1 MINVLSVKSKKK
13 ENLEVLTKAFPKGDA
28 KLTKNNNIGIFL
40 SDNLNYAF
48 EQLQEQEYLLKDLK
62 CYKELDLGVEVP
74 ANSGVVIP
82 IILEP
87 LISKFLSETEITL
100 VVSVY
105 TVD

>member
-1 MINVLSVKSKKK
+1 MRNVLRVKSKK
-13 ENLEVLTKAFPKGDA
+13 ESTLEALTKAFPKGDA

-48 EQLQEQEYLLKDLK
+48 EQLQEQERLLKDLK
-62 CYKELDLGVEVP
+62 CYKELDINVQVP
-74 ANSGVVIP
+74 ANSSVDTP

-87 LISKFLSETEITL
+87 LISKFLAEVEITL
-100 VVSVY
+100 AVSIY

>member
-1 MINVLSVKSKKK
+1 MINVLRVKDKRKST
-13 ENLEVLTKAFPKGDA
+13 LEALTKAFPKGDA

-48 EQLQEQEYLLKDLK
+48 EQLQEQEHLLKDLK
-62 CYKELDLGVEVP
+62 CYKELDIGVQVS
-74 ANSGVVIP
+74 ASSSVDTP

-87 LISKFLSETEITL
+87 LISKFLAEVEITL
-100 VVSVY
+100 VVSIY

>member
-1 MINVLSVKSKKK
+1 MINVLRVKDKRKST
-13 ENLEVLTKAFPKGDA
+13 LEALTKAFPKGDA

-48 EQLQEQEYLLKDLK
+48 EQLQEQEHLLKDLK

-74 ANSGVVIP
+74 ANSGVVTP

>member
-1 MINVLSVKSKKK
+1 MINVLRVKSKKK
-13 ENLEVLTKAFPKGDA
+13 STLEALTKAFPKGDA

-105 TVD
+105 IVD

>member
-1 MINVLSVKSKKK
+1 MRNVLRVKSKKK
-13 ENLEVLTKAFPKGDA
+13 STLEALTKAFPKGDA

-48 EQLQEQEYLLKDLK
+48 EQLQEQERLLKDLK
-62 CYKELDLGVEVP
+62 CYKELDINVQVP
-74 ANSGVVIP
+74 ANSSVDTP

-87 LISKFLSETEITL
+87 LISKFLAEVEITL
-100 VVSVY
+100 AVSIY

>member
-1 MINVLSVKSKKK
+1 MINILRVKDKRKST
-13 ENLEVLTKAFPKGDA
+13 LEALTKAFPKGDA

>member
-1 MINVLSVKSKKK
+1 MRNVLRVKSKKK
-13 ENLEVLTKAFPKGDA
+13 STLEALTKAFPKGDA

-48 EQLQEQEYLLKDLK
+48 EQLQEQERLLKDLK
-62 CYKELDLGVEVP
+62 CYKELDIGVQVP
-74 ANSGVVIP
+74 ANSGVVTP

-87 LISKFLSETEITL
+87 LISKFLAEVEITL
-100 VVSVY
+100 VVSIY